1 MLLYFLQRL
10 TAMRKCRNWQTSKT
24 KDLVIA
30 ISCGFKSN
38 LPQEILK
45 ALSFQGFF
53 FLSGNKWSSL
63 KRYINETAAMEKQ
76 RQGMCRCGYSVG
88 MKRVFHGR
96 CVYLYI
102 MTGIFAH

>member
-30 ISCGFKSN
+30 ISCGFKSH

-53 FLSGNKWSSL
+53 FLSENYLSFGISGYRRIYKNQ
-63 KRYINETAAMEKQ
+63 TAAIKNQ
-76 RQGMCRCGYSVG
+76 RHDMRRCGYFAGV
-88 MKRVFHGR
+88 KRFFMAAV
-96 CVYLYI
+96 CVCV
-102 MTGIFAH
+102 